1 MIQSVNRAL
10 DIMSVISDNQGIP
23 MTISQIAKKT
33 SLNQSTCCHIV
44 ETLAARG
51 FLNQV
56 SRSSGYVLGMYS
68 YTLTRYKSFHS
79 DLILVATPIIKWLES
94 KTGYTSLLANMV
106 DGEKFVLAYAESP
119 ENSLKYKGDLYKGTL
134 YDSATGRAMLS
145 TMRLSELKTAVEKS
159 GLPTEEEWKDTNT
172 LEKLVMKLN
181 KLSKEKVVKVFS
193 QEKNI
198 YYVKF
203 AVAFT
208 GPKSR
213 RYAIGL
219 DLRKKTEPTKEEI
232 DYIDKLI
239 LAAAHEINRR
249 MKFSEINKE

>member
-10 DIMSVISDNQGIP
+10 DIMSVVSDNQGLP
-23 MTISQIAKKT
+23 MTISEIASKT
-33 SLNQSTCCHIV
+33 GLNQSTCCHIV
-44 ETLAARG
+44 ETLVERG
-51 FLNQV
+51 FLDQV
-56 SRSSGYVLGMYS
+56 SRSSGYILGIYS

-79 DLILVATPIIKWLES
+79 DLIFIATPIIKWLQN

-106 DGEKFVLAYAESP
+106 DGEKFVLTYAESP

-134 YDSATGRAMLS
+134 YDSATGRAMLA
-145 TMRLSELKTAVEKS
+145 TMRLSELKNVVEKS

-172 LEKLVMKLN
+172 FDKLVKRL
-181 KLSKEKVVKVFS
+181 KRLSEEKVIKVYTQVK
-193 QEKNI
+193 NT

-208 GPKSR
+208 GPKSE

-219 DLRKKTEPTKEEI
+219 DLKKNSKPSEEEI
-232 DYIDKLI
+232 KQVEKLM

-249 MKFSEINKE
+249 MKFSEINEG